1 MEKKEKIFTKGNLIT
16 MVISIAVSVFIIV
29 LIAILGN
36 TSGLVNNNS
45 FKIESFN
52 MDTEK
57 STYTYSDDSY
67 SYTGSGVL
75 TCWDKSNDYY
85 VLLEKTNTVDGS
97 TDYTTCIVMDGK
109 GDFGTYDSSY
119 SGTTQKPEYE
129 FKVLGFIP
137 FNK

>member
-1 MEKKEKIFTKGNLIT
+1 MAEKEKIFTKGNLIT
-16 MVISIAVSVFIIV
+16 MAISIVASVVIIV
-29 LIAILGN
+29 LIAILGSS
-36 TSGLVNNNS
+36 TGLVNNSS

-67 SYTGSGVL
+67 SYTGTGVL

-85 VLLEKTNTVDGS
+85 VLLEKTNTVDNT

-119 SGTTQKPEYE
+119 SGATQKPEYE

>member
-1 MEKKEKIFTKGNLIT
+1 MAEKEKIFTKGNLIT

-109 GDFGTYDSSY
+109 GDSGTYDSSY